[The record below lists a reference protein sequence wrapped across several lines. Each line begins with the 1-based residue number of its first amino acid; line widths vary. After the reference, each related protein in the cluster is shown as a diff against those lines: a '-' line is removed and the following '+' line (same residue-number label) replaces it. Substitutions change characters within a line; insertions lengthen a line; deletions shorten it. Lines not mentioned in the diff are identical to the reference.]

1 MKTTPK
7 RKDSTEDVESTTPEK
22 TEEEVPKKMPKVETH
37 RKSQPLKPAIKKNL
51 PQTVIDKI
59 AIEVTS

>member
-1 MKTTPK
+1 
-7 RKDSTEDVESTTPEK
+7 
-22 TEEEVPKKMPKVETH
+22 MPKVETH

-51 PQTVIDKI
+51 PQTVIEKI

>member
-1 MKTTPK
+1 LKTTPK
-7 RKDSTEDVESTTPEK
+7 RKDSTEDKESTTPEK

-37 RKSQPLKPAIKKNL
+37 RKSQPLKPAIKKNIPL
-51 PQTVIDKI
+51 PVIEKI